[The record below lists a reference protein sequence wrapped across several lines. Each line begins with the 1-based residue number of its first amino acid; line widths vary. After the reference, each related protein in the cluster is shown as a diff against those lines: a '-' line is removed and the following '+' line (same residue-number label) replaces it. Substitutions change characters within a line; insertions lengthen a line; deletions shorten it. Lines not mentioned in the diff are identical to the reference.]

1 MQEKWKI
8 LILLLRE
15 IAREKNIT
23 LDELCQKTQIEQSNL
38 SHIFHL
44 DHGIGI
50 KRLFK
55 ITDALGLYIT
65 LNTKNGEK
73 LNWTKLKREARK
85 NYK

>member
-1 MQEKWKI
+1 MKEKWKI

-23 LDELCQKTQIEQSNL
+23 LDELYQKTRIEQSNL
-38 SHIFHL
+38 SHIFNL

-55 ITDALGLYIT
+55 ITDALDLNIT
-65 LNTKNGEK
+65 LSTKDGEK
-73 LNWTKLKREARK
+73 FDWGKLKSEARK

>member
-1 MQEKWKI
+1 MKEKWKI

-23 LDELCQKTQIEQSNL
+23 LDELYQKTRIEQSNL
-38 SHIFHL
+38 SHIFNL

-55 ITDALGLYIT
+55 ITDALELDIFIQT
-65 LNTKNGEK
+65 RDGEK
-73 LNWTKLKREARK
+73 LNWTKLKREALK

>member
-15 IAREKNIT
+15 IAKEKEIT
-23 LDELCQKTQIEQSNL
+23 HWDIAIKTGIERAYIT
-38 SHIFHL
+38 HIFNL

-55 ITDALGLYIT
+55 ITDALELDIFIQT
-65 LNTKNGEK
+65 RDGEK
-73 LNWTKLKREARK
+73 LNWTKLKQEALK